1 MFKKIASTSFVT
13 SAISLFCAAVSA
25 QDFPVLD
32 QIAAYGANGVY
43 YRVVP
48 APERHTEPT
57 NRRQQR

>member
-48 APERHTEPT
+48 AP
-57 NRRQQR
+57 